1 MYVIMKKLKLICIC
15 VFCFFPVLCL
25 KGQDV
30 DFSVARD
37 GNEVIYKVVN
47 HGEKFVLLRETYVD
61 LGTGS
66 HLFIRCKKPDGMICD
81 YILPI
86 LDKQIIKVELGESYV
101 RTIDIS
107 RYIPDGIIEEISAVA
122 SLSFRDEQ
130 GEYKIVR
137 LVKEI
142 P

>member
-1 MYVIMKKLKLICIC
+1 MKKLKLICFC
-15 VFCFFPVLCL
+15 MLCFFPALCL
-25 KGQDV
+25 KGQNV

-47 HGEKFVLLRETYVD
+47 HGEKFVLLRETYVN

-66 HLFIRCKKPDGMICD
+66 HLFIRCKKPDGKICD
-81 YILPI
+81 YILPVQN
-86 LDKQIIKVELGESYV
+86 KQIIKVELGESYV

-107 RYIPDGIIEEISAVA
+107 RYIPDGSIEKISAVA

-130 GEYKIVR
+130 GRYKIVR
-137 LVKEI
+137 MEKEI

>member
-1 MYVIMKKLKLICIC
+1 MIKKLKLICFC

-25 KGQDV
+25 KSQDV

-47 HGEKFVLLRETYVD
+47 HGEKFVLLRETYVN

-86 LDKQIIKVELGESYV
+86 LDKQIIKVDLGESYV

-107 RYIPDGIIEEISAVA
+107 RYIPDGIIEEISAVTHEPIFVP
-122 SLSFRDEQ
+122 S
-130 GEYKIVR
+130 IT
-137 LVKEI
+137 
-142 P
+142 

>member
-1 MYVIMKKLKLICIC
+1 M
-15 VFCFFPVLCL
+15 FCFFPVLCL
-25 KGQDV
+25 KSQDV

-47 HGEKFVLLRETYVD
+47 HGEKFVLLRETYVN

-86 LDKQIIKVELGESYV
+86 LDKQIIKVDLGESYV

>member
-1 MYVIMKKLKLICIC
+1 MEKLKLICIC

-47 HGEKFVLLRETYVD
+47 QGEKFVLLRETYVD

>member
-1 MYVIMKKLKLICIC
+1 M
-15 VFCFFPVLCL
+15 FCFFPVLCL

-30 DFSVARD
+30 DFSLTRE
-37 GNEVIYKVVN
+37 GNKVIYKVIN
-47 HGEKFVLLRETYVD
+47 QMDEFILLYETYVD

-122 SLSFRDEQ
+122 SMSFYDKQ
-130 GEYKIVR
+130 GEFKIVR

>member
-1 MYVIMKKLKLICIC
+1 MKKLKLICFC
-15 VFCFFPVLCL
+15 MLCFFPALCL

-47 HGEKFVLLRETYVD
+47 HGEKFVLLREAYVN

-66 HLFIRCKKPDGMICD
+66 HLFVRCKKPDGKICD
-81 YILPI
+81 YILPVQN
-86 LDKQIIKVELGESYV
+86 KQIIKVELGESYV

-107 RYIPDGIIEEISAVA
+107 SYIPDGIIEEISAVA

-130 GEYKIVR
+130 GRYKIVR
-137 LVKEI
+137 MEKEI

>member
-1 MYVIMKKLKLICIC
+1 MKKLKAICIC

-122 SLSFRDEQ
+122 SMSFYDKQ
-130 GEYKIVR
+130 GEFKIVR

>member
-1 MYVIMKKLKLICIC
+1 MIKKLKLICFC

-25 KGQDV
+25 KSQDV

-47 HGEKFVLLRETYVD
+47 HGEKFVLLRETYVN

-66 HLFIRCKKPDGMICD
+66 HLFIRCKKADGMICD

-86 LDKQIIKVELGESYV
+86 LDKQIIKVDLGESYV